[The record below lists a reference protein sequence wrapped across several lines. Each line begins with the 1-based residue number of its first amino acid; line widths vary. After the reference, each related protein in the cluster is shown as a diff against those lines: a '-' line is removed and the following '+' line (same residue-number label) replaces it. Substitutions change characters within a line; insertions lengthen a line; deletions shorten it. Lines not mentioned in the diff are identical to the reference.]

1 MGKQS
6 WKAGNMLNPVPAVM
20 VSVADQNHRPN
31 IITVAWAGTICSDP
45 AMLSISVRKN
55 RYSYDIIKETK
66 EFVVNLTT
74 KQLCRATDYCS
85 VRSGRDVDK
94 FKEMHLTP
102 QPSEKVKAPGIAESP
117 VNIECRVTQV
127 LELGTHDMFLAE
139 VVAVR
144 VDDDYMDEK
153 GRFDLNAAD
162 LVTYSHGEYF
172 TLGKKIGTFG
182 YSVAKN
188 KPQSIAGNN
197 PKHKSKSSTKK
208 GVKAK
213 GRSGKHTR
221 KEKGKK

>member
-1 MGKQS
+1 
-6 WKAGNMLNPVPAVM
+6 ML
-20 VSVADQNHRPN
+20 
-31 IITVAWAGTICSDP
+31 
-45 AMLSISVRKN
+45 
-55 RYSYDIIKETK
+55 
-66 EFVVNLTT
+66 
-74 KQLCRATDYCS
+74 
-85 VRSGRDVDK
+85 SGRDVDK
-94 FKEMHLTP
+94 FQEMHLTP

-144 VDDDYMDEK
+144 VDDNYMDEK

-172 TLGKKIGTFG
+172 TLGKKLGTFG

>member
-1 MGKQS
+1 MR
-6 WKAGNMLNPVPAVM
+6 WYI
-20 VSVADQNHRPN
+20 AD
-31 IITVAWAGTICSDP
+31 
-45 AMLSISVRKN
+45 L
-55 RYSYDIIKETK
+55 Y
-66 EFVVNLTT
+66 
-74 KQLCRATDYCS
+74 
-85 VRSGRDVDK
+85 
-94 FKEMHLTP
+94 
-102 QPSEKVKAPGIAESP
+102 AESP

-172 TLGKKIGTFG
+172 TLGKKLGTFG

>member
-1 MGKQS
+1 MK
-6 WKAGNMLNPVPAVM
+6 VM
-20 VSVADQNHRPN
+20 YLQ
-31 IITVAWAGTICSDP
+31 
-45 AMLSISVRKN
+45 
-55 RYSYDIIKETK
+55 
-66 EFVVNLTT
+66 
-74 KQLCRATDYCS
+74 
-85 VRSGRDVDK
+85 
-94 FKEMHLTP
+94 
-102 QPSEKVKAPGIAESP
+102 
-117 VNIECRVTQV
+117 
-127 LELGTHDMFLAE
+127 HDMFLAE

-172 TLGKKIGTFG
+172 TLGKKLGTFG

-188 KPQSIAGNN
+188 KPQSIAGNT

>member
-1 MGKQS
+1 MSRQV
-6 WKAGNMLNPVPAVM
+6 WKGSTLLNPEPPVLVSCGPAG
-20 VSVADQNHRPN
+20 APN
-31 IITVAWAGTICSDP
+31 LITVGWCGTICTQPS
-45 AMLSISVRKN
+45 MVSISVRPE
-55 RYSYDIIKETK
+55 RYSHHLIKESG
-66 EFVVNLTT
+66 EFVINLPTWRQAEAVDT
-74 KQLCRATDYCS
+74 VGVK
-85 VRSGRDVDK
+85 SGRDGDK
-94 FKEMHLTP
+94 FALTGLTP
-102 QPSEKVKAPGIAESP
+102 EPCTKVKAPQVAECP
-117 VNIECRVTQV
+117 VSLECKV
-127 LELGTHDMFLAE
+127 LEIRPFGTHDMFLAE

-172 TLGKKIGTFG
+172 TLGKKLGTFG

-197 PKHKSKSSTKK
+197 PKHKSKSTAKK

-221 KEKGKK
+221 KEKGKA

>member
-1 MGKQS
+1 MGKQH
-6 WKAGNMLNPVPAVM
+6 WKAGNMLYPLPAVM
-20 VSVADQNHRPN
+20 VSVSDGEGNDN
-31 IITVAWAGTICSDP
+31 IITVAWAGTVCTNP
-45 AMLSISVRKN
+45 PMVSISVRPS
-55 RYSYDIIKETK
+55 RFSYDMLRKTG
-66 EFVVNLTT
+66 EFVINLTT
-74 KQLCRATDYCS
+74 EKLAYATDYCG

-94 FKEMHLTP
+94 FQEMHLTP

-172 TLGKKIGTFG
+172 TLGKKLGTFG

>member
-1 MGKQS
+1 M
-6 WKAGNMLNPVPAVM
+6 
-20 VSVADQNHRPN
+20 
-31 IITVAWAGTICSDP
+31 
-45 AMLSISVRKN
+45 
-55 RYSYDIIKETK
+55 
-66 EFVVNLTT
+66 
-74 KQLCRATDYCS
+74 
-85 VRSGRDVDK
+85 RSGRDVDK
-94 FKEMHLTP
+94 FQEMHLTP

-172 TLGKKIGTFG
+172 TLGKKLGTFG

>member
-1 MGKQS
+1 
-6 WKAGNMLNPVPAVM
+6 ML
-20 VSVADQNHRPN
+20 
-31 IITVAWAGTICSDP
+31 
-45 AMLSISVRKN
+45 
-55 RYSYDIIKETK
+55 
-66 EFVVNLTT
+66 F
-74 KQLCRATDYCS
+74 
-85 VRSGRDVDK
+85 RS
-94 FKEMHLTP
+94 
-102 QPSEKVKAPGIAESP
+102 
-117 VNIECRVTQV
+117 QV

-172 TLGKKIGTFG
+172 TLGKKLGTFG

>member
-1 MGKQS
+1 M
-6 WKAGNMLNPVPAVM
+6 
-20 VSVADQNHRPN
+20 
-31 IITVAWAGTICSDP
+31 
-45 AMLSISVRKN
+45 
-55 RYSYDIIKETK
+55 
-66 EFVVNLTT
+66 
-74 KQLCRATDYCS
+74 
-85 VRSGRDVDK
+85 RSGRDVDK
-94 FKEMHLTP
+94 FQEMHLTP
-102 QPSEKVKAPGIAESP
+102 QQSEKVKAPGIAESP

-144 VDDDYMDEK
+144 VDDDYMDEN

-172 TLGKKIGTFG
+172 TLGKKLGTFG